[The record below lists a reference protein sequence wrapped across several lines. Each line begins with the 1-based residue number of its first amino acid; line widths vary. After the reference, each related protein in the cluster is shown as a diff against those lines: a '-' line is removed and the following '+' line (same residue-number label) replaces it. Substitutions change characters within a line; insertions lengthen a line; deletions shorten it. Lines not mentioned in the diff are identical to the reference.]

1 MKYSCNNWYNK
12 LGQVLV
18 STVNEPGAF
27 RMTKEKRFLVDV
39 GIKDLP
45 FPIRAA
51 SKACPDGQNTIANIS
66 ISARIMHEFEARWI
80 DTFIRIVHQH
90 REKIGTKT
98 LKVNIADY
106 LKQLN
111 ASSVEIDF
119 EYPFF
124 VEKSTP
130 VSKEKCL
137 VRYLCTYSAKALS
150 AERHPTISFKIKIPI
165 VTTYPTFNEEEK
177 DLFGQLSLVK
187 IDIQSQSDIY
197 PEDIVELVD
206 RHALASVYSF
216 LTKEDQIF
224 LIDKIHSEKKTS
236 VVVVDE
242 VKSELARDRDIDHYS
257 VSCSNFG
264 MLHSYSTIIG
274 TEKSMWVPFSGYE
287 AEEI

>member
-1 MKYSCNNWYNK
+1 
-12 LGQVLV
+12 
-18 STVNEPGAF
+18 
-27 RMTKEKRFLVDV
+27 MTEDKKFLVDV
-39 GIKDLP
+39 GMKDLP
-45 FPIRAA
+45 FPI
-51 SKACPDGQNTIANIS
+51 KATSRTSPDGQDTIADIS

-90 REKIGTKT
+90 RDKIGTKT
-98 LKVNIADY
+98 LKVNIAEY

-111 ASSVEIDF
+111 ASAVKIDF

-124 VEKSTP
+124 IEKLTP

-150 AERHPTISFKIKIPI
+150 AERDPIISFKMKVPI
-165 VTTYPTFNEEEK
+165 VTTYPSSTEEPKE
-177 DLFGQLSLVK
+177 LFGQLSIVN
-187 IDIQSQSDIY
+187 IDVDSQSDIY
-197 PEDIVELVD
+197 PEDLVELID
-206 RHALASVYSF
+206 KHALAHVYSF
-216 LTKEDQIF
+216 LTEADQAF

-242 VKSELARDRDIDHYS
+242 IKGELAHDHDIDHYS

-264 MLHSYSTIIG
+264 MLHSYSTIIR

-287 AEEI
+287 EEEI